1 MSFVKRLSQGFP
13 ETARG
18 QALAVTLVVLSATT
32 ILARTV
38 GGEVLGALAEVSF
51 VVVCAVAL
59 LRSGPREWVLLAAA
73 LVLTALLIGVPAGRQ
88 TLREALDLAAFF
100 GAFIALLTVLKIA
113 AQRSDAVLSVGRY
126 ITNQPPGRRFYATAT
141 GGHILGVFLNFGA
154 VSLLAPMVQRSAI
167 GADGAPDPAL
177 ERRQISAL
185 LRGFA
190 WILLWA
196 PTTLSQ
202 AVLLTLFTDV
212 QFSQILLL
220 GTSSAVLM
228 VVLGW
233 VWDKYE
239 WRGTLSS
246 SGGRVAPPW
255 PALVIVGAICFGLIA
270 ATLGLR
276 TAAGYST
283 ALALM
288 IVAPSVTLVWFLFQ
302 DRLPQDDTGATKLGT
317 LWQLLAAEA
326 PALGRSAVALGL
338 SGFIGR
344 ALADVVPIDGLGQL
358 IEAAALPGWLILAA
372 LPILISLGGQVAI
385 SPIMLVVFLGQVLG
399 TITSLPVSD
408 TLIVYALSVG
418 WALSML
424 TSPNA
429 TATLLISATTG
440 IAPTRLTWAWNL
452 RFALIAYATF
462 VCIFIMLA

>member
-1 MSFVKRLSQGFP
+1 MSLVKRLRQGFR
-13 ETARG
+13 ESARG
-18 QALAVTLVVLSATT
+18 QALAATLVILSLTT
-32 ILARTV
+32 ILSRTL
-38 GGEVLGALAEVSF
+38 GGEAFGVLAEMSF

-73 LVLTALLIGVPAGRQ
+73 LVLTWLLIGSTDGRQ

-141 GGHILGVFLNFGA
+141 GGHVLGVFLNFGA
-154 VSLLAPMVQRSAI
+154 VSLLAPMIQRSAVD
-167 GADGAPDPAL
+167 ADGTPDPAL
-177 ERRQISAL
+177 EQRQISAL

-196 PTTLSQ
+196 PTTLTQ

-212 QFSQILLL
+212 NAGQILLL
-220 GTSSAVLM
+220 GTASAALM

-233 VWDKYE
+233 AWDKYE
-239 WRGTLSS
+239 WRGTRPQ
-246 SGGRVAPPW
+246 SGARVAPPW
-255 PALVIVGAICFGLIA
+255 PALMIVSAICFGLIG

-276 TAAGYST
+276 TTAGYST

-288 IVAPSVTLVWFLFQ
+288 IVAPSVTLIWFLGQ
-302 DRLPQDDTGATKLGT
+302 ERAASHAAKAIT
-317 LWQLLAAEA
+317 LWRLLTAEA
-326 PALGRSAVALGL
+326 PGLGRSAVALGL

-344 ALADVVPIDGLGQL
+344 ALAEVVPVEGLGQM
-358 IEAAALPGWLILAA
+358 IEAAALPGWLILAT
-372 LPILISLGGQVAI
+372 LPILISLGGQIAI
-385 SPIMLVVFLGQVLG
+385 SPIMLVVFLGQILG
-399 TITSLPVSD
+399 TIPELPVTD
-408 TLIVYALSVG
+408 TMIVYALSVG

-452 RFALIAYATF
+452 RFAVLAYVTF
-462 VCIFIMLA
+462 VALFALLA

>member
-1 MSFVKRLSQGFP
+1 MKRSHHSFP
-13 ETARG
+13 ETGRG
-18 QALAVTLVVLSATT
+18 QALAATLVVLSFAT
-32 ILARTV
+32 IFARTFD
-38 GGEVLGALAEVSF
+38 GEAFGALAEVSF

-59 LRSGPREWVLLAAA
+59 MRSGPREWALLVAA
-73 LVLTALLIGVPAGRQ
+73 LVLTALQIGTAEGRQ
-88 TLREALDLAAFF
+88 SLRDALDLAAFF
-100 GAFIALLTVLKIA
+100 GAFIALLTMLKIA

-141 GGHILGVFLNFGA
+141 GGHVLGVFLNFGA
-154 VSLLAPMVQRSAI
+154 ISLLAPMIQRSAVTP
-167 GADGAPDPAL
+167 DGAPDPDL
-177 ERRQISAL
+177 EQRQISAL

-202 AVLLTLFTDV
+202 AVLLTLFTEV
-212 QFSQILLL
+212 NTGEALAL
-220 GTSSAVLM
+220 GTASAVLM

-233 VWDKYE
+233 AWDKYE
-239 WRGTLSS
+239 WRGRSRLS
-246 SGGRVAPPW
+246 GDRVACPW
-255 PALVIVGAICFGLIA
+255 LAFCIVGAICFGLIG

-276 TAAGYST
+276 TMAGYST

-288 IVAPSVTLVWFLFQ
+288 IVAPSVTLIWFLCQ
-302 DRLPQDDTGATKLGT
+302 EGTDTRMGRASRATT
-317 LWQLLAAEA
+317 LWRLFTAEA
-326 PALGRSAVALGL
+326 PALARSAVALGL

-344 ALADVVPIDGLGQL
+344 ALADVVPIDSLGQS

-372 LPILISLGGQVAI
+372 LPILISLGGQIAI

-399 TITSLPVSD
+399 TIPHLPVTD
-408 TLIVYALSVG
+408 TMIVYALSVG

-452 RFALIAYATF
+452 RFALVAYVTF
-462 VCIFIMLA
+462 VALFILLS